1 MVLLE
6 AMSHGL
12 PVVSFACPCGP
23 RDVINTNFGSV
34 IKNGDI
40 KSFADALV
48 KWMQNPSIL
57 REGRVNAYKEIHKYT
72 KAPIMK
78 KWIFLFQKILKE

>member
-1 MVLLE
+1 MVISKLE
-6 AMSHGL
+6 NGQDA
-12 PVVSFACPCGP
+12 VVSF
-23 RDVINTNFGSV
+23 
-34 IKNGDI
+34 KNGDI